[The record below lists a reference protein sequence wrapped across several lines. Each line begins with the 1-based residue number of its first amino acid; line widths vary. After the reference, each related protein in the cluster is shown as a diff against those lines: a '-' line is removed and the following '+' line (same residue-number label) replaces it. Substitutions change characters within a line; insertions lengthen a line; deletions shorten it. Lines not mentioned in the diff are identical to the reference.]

1 MAPPLVR
8 LFATRLLL
16 VPAAGIVSAAPLSV
30 PLSRVWSPGVAH
42 SLDRS
47 LGPGPDDFTKDFVTF
62 LVLRLRLEQSGNA
75 NGEVRLAQRVE
86 GVGNGDQA
94 GMEECE
100 YMSPS

>member
-8 LFATRLLL
+8 LFATWLLL

-47 LGPGPDDFTKDFVTF
+47 LGPGPDDFTKDFVKYF
-62 LVLRLRLEQSGNA
+62 LNPSRPSPEGTEVCTRLIPDFENFR
-75 NGEVRLAQRVE
+75 
-86 GVGNGDQA
+86 
-94 GMEECE
+94 
-100 YMSPS
+100 

>member
-8 LFATRLLL
+8 LFATWLLL

-62 LVLRLRLEQSGNA
+62 LVYVYALN
-75 NGEVRLAQRVE
+75 N
-86 GVGNGDQA
+86 QA
-94 GMEECE
+94 MPMAKCAW
-100 YMSPS
+100 PSVLKV

>member
-8 LFATRLLL
+8 LFATWLLL